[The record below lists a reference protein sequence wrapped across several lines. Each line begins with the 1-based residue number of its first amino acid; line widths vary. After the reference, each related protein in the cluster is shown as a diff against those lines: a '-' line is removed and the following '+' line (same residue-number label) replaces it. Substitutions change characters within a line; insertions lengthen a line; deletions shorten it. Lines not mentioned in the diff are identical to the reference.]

1 MDPNIATIGVAII
14 VSWLFLP
21 PGTCPVGARA
31 GVREANKMTVYRIGQ
46 LEAKVDKHN
55 NLIERMTTVESG
67 VTRTSDRLDSCQEI
81 CAQRRAD
88 MGKLND
94 ARNASASASRP
105 SVTEVNKHE
114 MDNKAAEAPEWQ
126 DPTFFILMP
135 LGA

>member
-1 MDPNIATIGVAII
+1 MDPNIATIGVAVI
-14 VSWLFLP
+14 VSGFSFA
-21 PGTCPVGARA
+21 GTVVGARA
-31 GVREANKMTVYRIGQ
+31 GVREANKLTVYRIGQ

-94 ARNASASASRP
+94 EKFA
-105 SVTEVNKHE
+105 T
-114 MDNKAAEAPEWQ
+114 
-126 DPTFFILMP
+126 
-135 LGA
+135 LGQRIKTLCHGGEQA